1 MLAFNPNQKL
11 IENISVPSF
20 LSYVTAE
27 RIWLNTLSKAYCF
40 VISEGP

>member
-1 MLAFNPNQKL
+1 MLAFNPNQKV

-20 LSYVTAE
+20 LFYVTAE
-27 RIWLNTLSKAYCF
+27 RTLSKAYCF